1 MINAIYRAGIFVAQ
15 ALAAVAI
22 VLALTLGQCLLP

>member
-1 MINAIYRAGIFVAQ
+1 MTNLILRAAIFVAQ

>member
-1 MINAIYRAGIFVAQ
+1 MLNAVYRVAIFAAQ